1 MGKIYIHKFQIIV
14 RLKIL
19 LAWKTKVDD
28 LNSIC
33 KGHVLPREDE
43 VFDDSQLSVNKWLSL
58 RHIQMGTS
66 CLPIAIEILT
76 HHEDCPSAKPS
87 VLD

>member
-1 MGKIYIHKFQIIV
+1 MFEEPPGLENKGSRFSV
-14 RLKIL
+14 
-19 LAWKTKVDD
+19 
-28 LNSIC
+28 C
-33 KGHVLPREDE
+33 KGHAFFFFFLQREDE
-43 VFDDSQLSVNKWLSL
+43 VFDDSQLSVSKWLSL

>member
-1 MGKIYIHKFQIIV
+1 MCLQS
-14 RLKIL
+14 L
-19 LAWKTKVDD
+19 LAWKTKIA
-28 LNSIC
+28 NSVFA
-33 KGHVLPREDE
+33 KATFFFSKREDE

>member
-1 MGKIYIHKFQIIV
+1 MFEEPPGLENKGDRFSV
-14 RLKIL
+14 
-19 LAWKTKVDD
+19 
-28 LNSIC
+28 C
-33 KGHVLPREDE
+33 KGHIFFFQREDE
-43 VFDDSQLSVNKWLSL
+43 VFDDSQLSVSKWLSL

>member
-1 MGKIYIHKFQIIV
+1 MFEEPPGLENKGSRFSV
-14 RLKIL
+14 
-19 LAWKTKVDD
+19 
-28 LNSIC
+28 C
-33 KGHVLPREDE
+33 KGHAFFFFLQREDE
-43 VFDDSQLSVNKWLSL
+43 VFDDSQLSVSKWLSL

>member
-1 MGKIYIHKFQIIV
+1 MC
-14 RLKIL
+14 LKSL
-19 LAWKTKVDD
+19 LAWKTKVAD
-28 LNSIC
+28 LVFA
-33 KGHVLPREDE
+33 KATLFFFFLQREDE
-43 VFDDSQLSVNKWLSL
+43 VFDDSQLSVSKWLSL

>member
-1 MGKIYIHKFQIIV
+1 MC
-14 RLKIL
+14 LKIL
-19 LAWKTKVDD
+19 LAWETKIDD
-28 LNSIC
+28 LNSVC
-33 KGHVLPREDE
+33 EGHALRRKDE